1 MRMLKNFFKKFN
13 MLLVILINILYTL
26 YEEQISKG
34 KKKYIMNLKKLVDY
48 ILLILDLFEVNWF
61 EQLLRELLQIFTYK
75 LETYIM
81 YENINEFCESLEKT
95 TEIVEKLAENSD
107 KSSIDII
114 YFTVLFDD
122 CKSIFLVV
130 ILKTLL
136 KNINK
141 FNKSFN
147 KKRAHRITI

>member
-75 LETYIM
+75 LETYII

-95 TEIVEKLAENSD
+95 TEIIEKLAENSD
-107 KSSIDII
+107 KSSIDI
-114 YFTVLFDD
+114 
-122 CKSIFLVV
+122 
-130 ILKTLL
+130 LKRIKVSVDKL
-136 KNINK
+136 KIALENSGSTRPATNEEINHLRSK
-141 FNKSFN
+141 
-147 KKRAHRITI
+147 

>member
-95 TEIVEKLAENSD
+95 TEIIDKLVKNSD
-107 KSSIDII
+107 KSSIDILSRI
-114 YFTVLFDD
+114 KMSVD
-122 CKSIFLVV
+122 K
-130 ILKTLL
+130 L
-136 KNINK
+136 KNALEKSGSTRPATDEEINHLRSK
-141 FNKSFN
+141 
-147 KKRAHRITI
+147 

>member
-75 LETYIM
+75 LETYII

-95 TEIVEKLAENSD
+95 TEIIDKLVKNSD
-107 KSSIDII
+107 KSSIDILSRI
-114 YFTVLFDD
+114 KMSVD
-122 CKSIFLVV
+122 K
-130 ILKTLL
+130 L
-136 KNINK
+136 KNALEKSGSTRPATDEEINHLRSK
-141 FNKSFN
+141 
-147 KKRAHRITI
+147 